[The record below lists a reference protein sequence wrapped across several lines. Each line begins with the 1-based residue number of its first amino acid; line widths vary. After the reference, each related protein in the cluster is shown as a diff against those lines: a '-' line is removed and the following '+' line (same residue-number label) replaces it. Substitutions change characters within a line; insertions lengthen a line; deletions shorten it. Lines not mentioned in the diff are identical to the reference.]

1 MVTTLIT
8 VAALAW
14 LCQMAFGGW
23 QIHQFNRAFDDLCQK
38 GRVGVGR
45 SGGRFKPRVVVAIAL
60 DEQNNVCDSLIMRG
74 MTVFARP
81 AKIKAINGM
90 SLQELQPD
98 VIFPHDSLCQNALSL
113 ALNLK
118 HG

>member
-1 MVTTLIT
+1 MVTAFIT

-23 QIHQFNRAFDDLCQK
+23 QIYRFNREFDALCQ
-38 GRVGVGR
+38 
-45 SGGRFKPRVVVAIAL
+45 
-60 DEQNNVCDSLIMRG
+60 N
-74 MTVFARP
+74 
-81 AKIKAINGM
+81 
-90 SLQELQPD
+90 
-98 VIFPHDSLCQNALSL
+98 VIFPHDPLCQNALSL